1 MQGKGLVQFFLVLL
15 LAVVAYQFL
24 LILPTRRAE
33 SKARAHAA
41 EVAGTNDPT
50 DNAYIKAE
58 TAYLDDIS
66 NKEILNLGV
75 KKYTYQELKGQQLAM
90 GLDLQ
95 GGMSVVM
102 QVDLVEMVKKMAA
115 GSQNANFLAALD
127 GATQEMKGTS
137 GVDYIT
143 LFRDKFNEIA
153 PGERLA
159 NIFAVNPALQDKLN
173 FDSSDDEV
181 VKLLRDEA
189 DETVLRTF
197 ELLKKR
203 IDKTGVAQP
212 NVTLDERVDRISV
225 ELPGVKNPERVREY
239 LTGTAKL
246 QFWETYRPSDPEIVG
261 DLARANQALSAV
273 TPVENN
279 TPTIQDVDSTEMKFD
294 DVGNRIDEFYQ
305 NNKEALEAQATQ
317 PAVAG
322 NVLFNLLTPNNGQY
336 AQIVHAVA
344 KEGDIDKIDELL
356 AKREVTSNMPND
368 AVFRWGAE
376 AFRDY
381 ETGEKTDLRELYV
394 IKTNRA
400 ESAPVEGDKITDARS
415 DLDGTRNIYTV
426 SLNMNQEGA
435 RSWGQMTRK
444 NLKREVAITL
454 DDEVVSAPTVQSEIN
469 NGRTEITGNFSPDE
483 ATDLANILKIGKLP
497 AEPQIIE
504 EAIVGPTLG
513 EKNIRSGLMSLAIGL
528 ALVLLFMILYYG
540 TGGIFSIIALLANI
554 FFIVGALSS
563 YGTVLT
569 MAGIAGI
576 VLTIGMAVDANVIIY
591 ERIREEL
598 RAGKT
603 MGTAIADGFKA
614 SYSAIIDANVTTIL
628 VAMVL
633 AYFGQGPIKG
643 FAVVLIIG
651 VLCSLFAAVLLTRL
665 MIDWWTSKKER
676 AISFSTPMFKN
687 AFANLNIDFVGKGKY
702 ALIGSAIFILI
713 GLGSIFTKGF
723 DLGVDFTGG
732 RSYTVLLDDAID
744 TEKMRGILG
753 DQFGGSAPVVKTFG
767 SANQIEITTK
777 YLSEDNSK
785 EADDQVITA
794 LYNGVNEY
802 TGGKLKAE
810 KDFREG
816 RGALQRSSKKGPTIA
831 DDTRRSSFLSTS
843 IALLLI
849 FLYIWLRFRKWQYSL
864 GAVAALFH
872 DVLIVL
878 SVFSL
883 LHGILP
889 FSLEIDQ
896 AFIAALLTVVG
907 YSIND
912 TVVVFDRIREF
923 FDSYTGKSKE
933 EVINLGV
940 NNTISRTIITSLTTL
955 FVILMLFIFG
965 GAVIRGFAFALLI
978 GVLVG
983 TYSSVFVA
991 TPVVNYLTSEA
1002 EFKRTKSGRANTN
1015 AKKKGYQR
1023 RVTADAEN
1031 NA

>member
-1 MQGKGLVQFFLVLL
+1 MQGKGLVKFFLVLL

-33 SKARAHAA
+33 SKARAHAEQISGTSDGTDSRFIDA
-41 EVAGTNDPT
+41 EAS
-50 DNAYIKAE
+50 
-58 TAYLDDIS
+58 YLDSIS
-66 NKEILNLGV
+66 NEEILNLGI

-115 GSQNANFLAALD
+115 GSENKSFLAALE
-127 GATQEMKGTS
+127 GAKEEMRGTS

-143 LFRDKFNEIA
+143 LFREKFNEVA
-153 PGERLA
+153 PGETLA
-159 NIFAVNPALQDKLN
+159 NIFAVNPALRDKIN

-181 VKLLRDEA
+181 VQLLRTEA
-189 DETVLRTF
+189 DETVQRTF

-203 IDKTGVAQP
+203 IDKTGVTQP

-225 ELPGVKNPERVREY
+225 ELPGVKNPERVRDY

-261 DLARANQALSAV
+261 DLVRANQELSALM
-273 TPVENN
+273 PVES
-279 TPTIQDVDSTEMKFD
+279 TPTFEDVDSTKMEFD
-294 DVGNRIDEFYQ
+294 DLGNRVDEFYVS
-305 NNKEALEAQATQ
+305 NKEAIENQTTNKATT
-317 PAVAG
+317 G
-322 NVLFNLLTPNNGQY
+322 NALFDLLTPNNGQY
-336 AQIVHAVA
+336 SQIVHAVA
-344 KEGDIDKIDELL
+344 NERDIPKIDKLL

-368 AVFRWGAE
+368 AVFRWGADRYKDPNSGD
-376 AFRDY
+376 A
-381 ETGEKTDLRELYV
+381 TKLRELYV
-394 IKTNRA
+394 IKTNRG
-400 ESAPVEGDKITDARS
+400 EAPVEGDNITDARS
-415 DLDGTRNIYTV
+415 DLDGQRNIYTV
-426 SLNMNQEGA
+426 SLNMNQDGA
-435 RSWGQMTRK
+435 RAWGQMTRK
-444 NLKREVAITL
+444 NLKKEVAITL

-469 NGRTEITGNFSPDE
+469 NGRTEITGNFTPDE

-513 EKNIRSGLMSLAIGL
+513 EKNIRSGLLSMAIGL
-528 ALVLLFMILYYG
+528 SLVLIFMILYYG
-540 TGGIFSIIALLANI
+540 TGGMFSIIALLANI
-554 FFIVGALSS
+554 LFIVGALSS

-603 MGTAIADGFKA
+603 MGTAIIDGFQA

-702 ALIGSAIFILI
+702 ALIGSAIFIAI
-713 GLGSIFTKGF
+713 GLGSIFTRGF

-732 RSYTVLLDDAID
+732 RSYTVLLDEAID
-744 TEKMRGILG
+744 TEKMRGTLAAE
-753 DQFGGSAPVVKTFG
+753 FGGSAPVVKTFG
-767 SANQIEITTK
+767 SNEQIEITTK
-777 YLSEDNSK
+777 YLSDDSSL
-785 EADDQVITA
+785 EADNQVIAA
-794 LYNGVNEY
+794 LYKGVNEY
-802 TGGKLKAE
+802 TGGKLTDE
-810 KDFREG
+810 KKFRSG
-816 RGALQRSSKKGPTIA
+816 NGALQRSSKKGPTIA

-878 SVFSL
+878 SIFSL

-955 FVILMLFIFG
+955 FVILMLFLFG

-1002 EFKRTKSGRANTN
+1002 EFKRTKSGKANTN
-1015 AKKKGYQR
+1015 ASKKGYQR
-1023 RVTADAEN
+1023 RVAAND

>member
-1 MQGKGLVQFFLVLL
+1 MQGKGLVKFFLVLL

-24 LILPTRRAE
+24 LLLPTRRAE

-41 EVAGTNDPT
+41 QASGTT
-50 DNAYIKAE
+50 DGTDSKFIDAE
-58 TAYLDDIS
+58 ASYLDSIS
-66 NKEILNLGV
+66 NEEILNLGI

-115 GSQNANFLAALD
+115 GSQNQSFLAALE
-127 GATQEMKGTS
+127 GAKEEMRGTS

-143 LFRDKFNEIA
+143 LFREKFNEVA
-153 PGERLA
+153 PGETLA
-159 NIFAVNPALQDKLN
+159 NIFAVNPALRDKIN

-181 VKLLRDEA
+181 VQLLRTEA
-189 DETVLRTF
+189 DETVQRTF

-203 IDKTGVAQP
+203 IDKTGVTQP

-246 QFWETYRPSDPEIVG
+246 EFWETYRPSDQEVVG
-261 DLARANQALSAV
+261 DLVRANQALSAL
-273 TPVENN
+273 TPVES
-279 TPTIQDVDSTEMKFD
+279 TPTLQDVDSTKMEFD
-294 DVGNRIDEFYQ
+294 DLGNRIDEFYTT
-305 NNKEALEAQATQ
+305 NKEALESQTTT
-317 PAVAG
+317 PVSS

-336 AQIVHAVA
+336 SQIVHGVA
-344 KEGDIDKIDELL
+344 NERDIPKIDELL

-368 AVFRWGAE
+368 AAFRWGADRYKDPNSGD
-376 AFRDY
+376 A
-381 ETGEKTDLRELYV
+381 TKLRELYI
-394 IKTNRA
+394 IKSKRGEPA
-400 ESAPVEGDKITDARS
+400 QVEGDKITDANAG
-415 DLDGTRNIYTV
+415 LDGQRNIYTV
-426 SLNMNQEGA
+426 SLSMNQEGA

-444 NLKREVAITL
+444 NLKKEVAITL
-454 DDEVVSAPTVQSEIN
+454 DNEVVSAPTVQSEIN
-469 NGRTEITGNFSPDE
+469 DGRTEITGNFTPDE

-513 EKNIRSGLMSLAIGL
+513 EKNIRSGLLSMAVGL
-528 ALVLLFMILYYG
+528 SLVLIFMILYYG
-540 TGGIFSIIALLANI
+540 TGGIFSIIALMANI
-554 FFIVGALSS
+554 LFIVGALSS

-603 MGTAIADGFKA
+603 MGTAIADGFQA

-702 ALIGSAIFILI
+702 ALIGSAIFITI
-713 GLGSIFTKGF
+713 GLGSIFTRGF

-744 TEKMRGILG
+744 TEKMRSTLAAE
-753 DQFGGSAPVVKTFG
+753 FGGGAPVVKTFG
-767 SANQIEITTK
+767 SNNQIEITTK
-777 YLSEDNSK
+777 YLSEDSSL
-785 EADDQVITA
+785 EADNQVIAA
-794 LYNGVNEY
+794 LYKGVNKY
-802 TGGKLKAE
+802 TGGKLTDENK
-810 KDFREG
+810 FRNG
-816 RGALQRSSKKGPTIA
+816 NGALQRSSKKGPTIA

-878 SVFSL
+878 SIFSL

-955 FVILMLFIFG
+955 FVILMLFLFG

-1023 RVTADAEN
+1023 RVTAED

>member
-1 MQGKGLVQFFLVLL
+1 MQGKGLVKFFLVLL
-15 LAVVAYQFL
+15 LLVVAYQFL

-33 SKARAHAA
+33 SKARDYAA
-41 EVAGTNDPT
+41 QVSGTT
-50 DNAYIKAE
+50 DANSDK
-58 TAYLDDIS
+58 YLDAESDYLDSIS
-66 NKEILNLGV
+66 NENILNLGI

-115 GSQNANFLAALD
+115 GSQNKDFLAALD
-127 GATQEMKGTS
+127 GAKEEMRGTS

-143 LFRDKFNEIA
+143 LFREKFNEVA
-153 PGERLA
+153 PSEKLA
-159 NIFAVNPALQDKLN
+159 NIFAVNPALRDKIN

-181 VKLLRDEA
+181 VQLLRSEA
-189 DETVLRTF
+189 DETVQRTF

-203 IDKTGVAQP
+203 IDKTGVTQP
-212 NVTLDERVDRISV
+212 NVTLDERVDRIIV
-225 ELPGVKNPERVREY
+225 ELPGVKNPQRVREY

-246 QFWETYRPSDPEIVG
+246 QFWETYRFNDPQISG
-261 DLARANQALSAV
+261 ALFRADQALGAL
-273 TPVENN
+273 TPVET
-279 TPTIQDVDSTEMKFD
+279 TPTIADVDSTEMEFD
-294 DVGNRIDEFYQ
+294 AVGNRIDEFYKE
-305 NNKEALEAQATQ
+305 NKTALEAQAAR
-317 PAVAG
+317 PVNRSPLG
-322 NVLFNLLTPNNGQY
+322 NLMTFNNGQY
-336 AQIVHAVA
+336 SQVVHAVA
-344 KEGDIDKIDELL
+344 NKNNIDEINELL
-356 AKREVTSNMPND
+356 SRREVTSNLPND
-368 AVFRWGAE
+368 AEFRWGADPFKE
-376 AFRDY
+376 YESGIVTDDY
-381 ETGEKTDLRELYV
+381 ELYV
-394 IKTNRA
+394 IKTNRS
-400 ESAPVEGDKITDARS
+400 EVAPVEGDNITDARS

-435 RSWGQMTRK
+435 RAWGQMTRK

-483 ATDLANILKIGKLP
+483 ATDLANVLKIGKLP

-513 EKNIRSGLMSLAIGL
+513 EKNIRSGLTSLAVGL
-528 ALVLLFMILYYG
+528 ALVLIFMILYYG
-540 TGGIFSIIALLANI
+540 TGGLFSIIALLANI
-554 FFIVGALSS
+554 LFLVGTLSS

-598 RAGKT
+598 RAGKS
-603 MGTAIADGFKA
+603 MGTAIKDGFNA

-628 VAMVL
+628 VAGVL

-643 FAVVLIIG
+643 FAVVLIFG

-665 MIDWWTSKKER
+665 MIDWWTSKGR
-676 AISFSTPMFKN
+676 DISFSTPMFKN
-687 AFANLNIDFVGKGKY
+687 AFSNLNIDFVGKGKY
-702 ALIGSAIFILI
+702 ALMGSAVFILL

-744 TEKMRGILG
+744 TEKMRSSLTTAFDGNT
-753 DQFGGSAPVVKTFG
+753 PVVKTFG
-767 SANQIEITTK
+767 SAQQVEITTK
-777 YLSEDNSK
+777 YLSNDNSL
-785 EADDQVITA
+785 EADGQVLTA
-794 LYNGVNEY
+794 LYSGINEY
-802 TGGKLKAE
+802 AGGKLGSE
-810 KDFREG
+810 KDFNQG
-816 RGALQRSSKKGPTIA
+816 KGALQRSSKKGPTIA
-831 DDTRRSSFLSTS
+831 DDTRRSSFISTFL
-843 IALLLI
+843 ALLLI
-849 FLYIWLRFRKWQYSL
+849 FAYIWIRFRKWQYSL

-878 SVFSL
+878 SIFSL

-955 FVILMLFIFG
+955 FVILMLFLFG

-1015 AKKKGYQR
+1015 AKQKGYQR
-1023 RVTADAEN
+1023 RVTAEATNE
-1031 NA
+1031 

>member
-15 LAVVAYQFL
+15 LVVFAYQFL

-33 SKARAHAA
+33 SKARAHA
-41 EVAGTNDPT
+41 EQVSGTT
-50 DNAYIKAE
+50 DASDNKYIDAE
-58 TAYLDDIS
+58 TDYLDSIS
-66 NKEILNLGV
+66 NETILNLGV

-115 GSQNANFLAALD
+115 GSQNPSFLAAIE
-127 GATQEMKGTS
+127 GAKEDMRGTS

-153 PGERLA
+153 PGEKLA

-181 VKLLRDEA
+181 VQLLRTEA

-203 IDKTGVAQP
+203 IDKTGTTQP

-225 ELPGVKNPERVREY
+225 ELPGVKNPQRVREY

-261 DLARANQALSAV
+261 DLARANQALSALA
-273 TPVENN
+273 PVES
-279 TPTIQDVDSTEMKFD
+279 TTTIQDVDSTQMEFD
-294 DVGNRIDEFYQ
+294 DVGNRIDQFYIE
-305 NNKEALEAQATQ
+305 NKEALENQ
-317 PAVAG
+317 PTTPASSD
-322 NVLFNLLTPNNGQY
+322 VLFSLLTPNNGQY
-336 AQIVHAVA
+336 ASIVHAVA
-344 KEGDIDKIDELL
+344 NERDIKKIDTLL

-368 AVFRWGAE
+368 AVFRWGADP
-376 AFRDY
+376 FKDY

-394 IKTNRA
+394 IKTNRQ
-400 ESAPVEGDKITDARS
+400 EAPVEGDNITDANS

-469 NGRTEITGNFSPDE
+469 NGRTEITGNFTPDE

-513 EKNIRSGLMSLAIGL
+513 EKNIRAGLLSLAVGL
-528 ALVLLFMILYYG
+528 GLVLLFMILYYG
-540 TGGIFSIIALLANI
+540 TGGVFSIIALLANI
-554 FFIVGALSS
+554 LFIVGALSS

-603 MGTAIADGFKA
+603 MGTAIVDGFNA

-665 MIDWWTSKKER
+665 MIDWWTSKKDR

-713 GLGSIFTKGF
+713 GLGSIFTRGF

-744 TEKMRGILG
+744 TEKMRSTLAAEFNGN
-753 DQFGGSAPVVKTFG
+753 APVVKTFG

-777 YLSEDNSK
+777 YLSDDNSLD
-785 EADDQVITA
+785 ADNQVIAA
-794 LYNGVNEY
+794 LYKGVNSY
-802 TGGKLKAE
+802 TGGKLTDEAK
-810 KDFREG
+810 FRSG
-816 RGALQRSSKKGPTIA
+816 NGALQRSSKKGPTIA

-878 SVFSL
+878 SIFSL

-940 NNTISRTIITSLTTL
+940 NNTVSRTIITSLTTL
-955 FVILMLFIFG
+955 FVILMLFLFG

-1023 RVTADAEN
+1023 RVTADN

>member
-33 SKARAHAA
+33 SKARIHAERVSGTSDEGNAIYSNA
-41 EVAGTNDPT
+41 EAS
-50 DNAYIKAE
+50 
-58 TAYLDDIS
+58 YLDSIS
-66 NKEILNLGV
+66 NENILNLGI
-75 KKYTYQELKGQQLAM
+75 KKYTYQQLKGQQLAM

-102 QVDLVEMVKKMAA
+102 QVDLVEMVKKMAG

-127 GATQEMKGTS
+127 GATREMKGTS

-143 LFRDKFNEIA
+143 LFRDNFNEIA
-153 PGERLA
+153 PGEKLA
-159 NIFAVNPALQDKLN
+159 NIFAVNPALRDKIN
-173 FDSSDDEV
+173 FNSSDDEV
-181 VKLLRDEA
+181 VQLLRGEA

-203 IDKTGVAQP
+203 IDKTGVTQP
-212 NVTLDERVDRISV
+212 NVTLDERVDRIIV
-225 ELPGVKNPERVREY
+225 ELPGVKNPQRVREY

-246 QFWETYRPSDPEIVG
+246 QFWETYRNTDPEIVG
-261 DLARANQALSAV
+261 DLARANAALSAIAPIE
-273 TPVENN
+273 T
-279 TPTIQDVDSTEMKFD
+279 TTTITDVDSSKMQFD
-294 DVGNRIDEFYQ
+294 DLGNRIDDFYKT
-305 NNKEALEAQATQ
+305 NKEALENQGNT
-317 PAVAG
+317 AVAG
-322 NVLFNLLTPNNGQY
+322 NALFSLLTPNSGQY
-336 AQIVHAVA
+336 SPSVHGVA
-344 KEGDIDKIDELL
+344 NERNIDKINELL
-356 AKREVTSNMPND
+356 AKREVTSNIPGD
-368 AVFRWGAE
+368 AVFRWA
-376 AFRDY
+376 AKPSKIN
-381 ETGEKTDLRELYV
+381 GESTKEYQLYI
-394 IKTNRA
+394 IKTNRQ
-400 ESAPVEGDKITDARS
+400 EKSPVEGDNITDARS

-435 RSWGQMTRK
+435 KAWGRMTEK

-454 DDEVVSAPTVQSEIN
+454 DDEVVSAPTVQSAIKG
-469 NGRTEITGNFSPDE
+469 GRTEITGDFTPDE

-513 EKNIRSGLMSLAIGL
+513 KSNIRSGLTSLAVGL

-540 TGGIFSIIALLANI
+540 TGGIFSIIALIANI
-554 FFIVGALSS
+554 LFLVGTLSS

-598 RAGKT
+598 RGGKT
-603 MGTAIADGFKA
+603 MATAIKDGFDA
-614 SYSAIIDANVTTIL
+614 SYSAIIDANVTTLL
-628 VAMVL
+628 VAGVL
-633 AYFGQGPIKG
+633 SYFGQGPIKG
-643 FAVVLIIG
+643 FAVVLIFG

-665 MIDWWTSKKER
+665 MIDWWTSKGR
-676 AISFSTPMFKN
+676 PISFSTPMFKN
-687 AFANLNIDFVGKGKY
+687 AFSNLNIDFVGKGKY

-713 GLGSIFTKGF
+713 GLGSILTRGF

-744 TEKMRGILG
+744 TEKMRDALTAGFDG
-753 DQFGGSAPVVKTFG
+753 NAPVVKTFG
-767 SANQIEITTK
+767 TSNQVEITTK
-777 YLSEDNSK
+777 YLSEDNSL
-785 EADDQVITA
+785 ESDATVISA
-794 LYNGVNEY
+794 LYAGVNSY
-802 TGGKLKAE
+802 TGGKLGDE
-810 KDFREG
+810 KTFKNG
-816 RGALQRSSKKGPTIA
+816 TGALQRSSKKGPTIA
-831 DDTRRSSFLSTS
+831 DDTRRSSILSTL

-849 FLYIWLRFRKWQYSL
+849 FAYIWIRFRKWQYSL

-872 DVLIVL
+872 DVLVVL
-878 SVFSL
+878 SIFSL
-883 LHGILP
+883 FRGILP

-955 FVILMLFIFG
+955 FVIFMLFVFG

-983 TYSSVFVA
+983 TYSSVFIA

-1002 EFKRTKSGRANTN
+1002 EFRKTKSGKASTN
-1015 AKKKGYQR
+1015 ANKKGYQR
-1023 RVTADAEN
+1023 RVVADATD

>member
-1 MQGKGLVQFFLVLL
+1 
-15 LAVVAYQFL
+15 
-24 LILPTRRAE
+24 
-33 SKARAHAA
+33 
-41 EVAGTNDPT
+41 
-50 DNAYIKAE
+50 
-58 TAYLDDIS
+58 
-66 NKEILNLGV
+66 
-75 KKYTYQELKGQQLAM
+75 
-90 GLDLQ
+90 
-95 GGMSVVM
+95 
-102 QVDLVEMVKKMAA
+102 
-115 GSQNANFLAALD
+115 
-127 GATQEMKGTS
+127 
-137 GVDYIT
+137 
-143 LFRDKFNEIA
+143 
-153 PGERLA
+153 
-159 NIFAVNPALQDKLN
+159 
-173 FDSSDDEV
+173 
-181 VKLLRDEA
+181 
-189 DETVLRTF
+189 
-197 ELLKKR
+197 
-203 IDKTGVAQP
+203 
-212 NVTLDERVDRISV
+212 
-225 ELPGVKNPERVREY
+225 
-239 LTGTAKL
+239 
-246 QFWETYRPSDPEIVG
+246 
-261 DLARANQALSAV
+261 
-273 TPVENN
+273 
-279 TPTIQDVDSTEMKFD
+279 
-294 DVGNRIDEFYQ
+294 
-305 NNKEALEAQATQ
+305 
-317 PAVAG
+317 
-322 NVLFNLLTPNNGQY
+322 
-336 AQIVHAVA
+336 
-344 KEGDIDKIDELL
+344 
-356 AKREVTSNMPND
+356 
-368 AVFRWGAE
+368 
-376 AFRDY
+376 
-381 ETGEKTDLRELYV
+381 
-394 IKTNRA
+394 
-400 ESAPVEGDKITDARS
+400 
-415 DLDGTRNIYTV
+415 
-426 SLNMNQEGA
+426 
-435 RSWGQMTRK
+435 MTRK

-513 EKNIRSGLMSLAIGL
+513 EKNIRSGLTSLAVGL
-528 ALVLLFMILYYG
+528 ALVLIFMILYYG
-540 TGGIFSIIALLANI
+540 TGGVFSIIALLANI
-554 FFIVGALSS
+554 LFLVGTLSS

-603 MGTAIADGFKA
+603 MGTAIVDGFNA

-628 VAMVL
+628 VAGVL

-643 FAVVLIIG
+643 FAVVLIFG

-665 MIDWWTSKKER
+665 MIDWWISKDR
-676 AISFSTPMFKN
+676 PISFATPMFKN
-687 AFANLNIDFVGKGKY
+687 AFSNLNIDFVGKGKY
-702 ALIGSAIFILI
+702 ALMFSGAIILL

-744 TEKMRGILG
+744 TEKMRSSLG
-753 DQFGGSAPVVKTFG
+753 AAFEGNTPVVKTFG
-767 SANQIEITTK
+767 SSNQIEITTK

-785 EADDQVITA
+785 DADDQVIAA
-794 LYNGVNEY
+794 LYKGVNEY
-802 TGGKLKAE
+802 AGGTLGAE
-810 KDFREG
+810 QAFREG

-831 DDTRRSSFLSTS
+831 DDTRRSSFISTFL
-843 IALLLI
+843 ALLLI
-849 FLYIWLRFRKWQYSL
+849 FAYIWIRFRKWQYSL

-955 FVILMLFIFG
+955 FVILMLFLFG

-1002 EFKRTKSGRANTN
+1002 EFRRTKSGRANTD

-1023 RVTADAEN
+1023 RVTADAD

>member
-41 EVAGTNDPT
+41 EVSGTNDT
-50 DNAYIKAE
+50 NSSAYIDAE
-58 TAYLDDIS
+58 AAYLDEIS

-115 GSQNANFLAALD
+115 GSQNTNFLAALE
-127 GATQEMKGTS
+127 GAKEEMRGTS

-143 LFRDKFNEIA
+143 LFRDKFNEVA
-153 PGERLA
+153 PGEKLA

-181 VKLLRDEA
+181 VQLLRAEA
-189 DETVLRTF
+189 DETVQRTF

-203 IDKTGVAQP
+203 IDKTGVTQP
-212 NVTLDERVDRISV
+212 NVTLDERVDRIIV
-225 ELPGVKNPERVREY
+225 ELPGVKNPQRVRDY

-246 QFWETYRPSDPEIVG
+246 QFWETYRFNDPQIVG
-261 DLARANQALSAV
+261 DLQRADQALSAV
-273 TPVENN
+273 TPLES
-279 TPTIQDVDSTEMKFD
+279 TPKMEDVDSTKMEFD
-294 DVGNRIDEFYQ
+294 DLGNRIDDFYKE
-305 NNKEALEAQATQ
+305 NKEALEAPST
-317 PAVAG
+317 VASRS
-322 NVLFNLLTPNNGQY
+322 VLGSLLTYNNGNGQY
-336 AQIVHAVA
+336 PRSVHAVA
-344 KEGDIDKIDELL
+344 NERDKDRIDELL
-356 AKREVTSNMPND
+356 KKREVTSNMPND
-368 AVFRWGAE
+368 AEFRWAADPVKDNSGTATE
-376 AFRDY
+376 DY
-381 ETGEKTDLRELYV
+381 ELYV
-394 IKTNRA
+394 IKTNRQEA
-400 ESAPVEGDKITDARS
+400 APVEGDNITDARS

-435 RSWGQMTRK
+435 RAWGQMTRK

-483 ATDLANILKIGKLP
+483 ATDLANVLKIGKLP

-513 EKNIRSGLMSLAIGL
+513 EKNIRSGLTSLAVGL
-528 ALVLLFMILYYG
+528 ALVLIFMILYYG

-554 FFIVGALSS
+554 LFLVGTLSS

-603 MGTAIADGFKA
+603 MGTAIVDGFDA

-628 VAMVL
+628 VAGVL

-643 FAVVLIIG
+643 FAVVLIFG

-665 MIDWWTSKKER
+665 MIDWWTSKGR
-676 AISFSTPMFKN
+676 PISFATPMFKN

-702 ALIGSAIFILI
+702 ALMISGTIILL
-713 GLGSIFTKGF
+713 GLGSMLTRGF

-744 TEKMRGILG
+744 TEKMRNSLG
-753 DQFGGSAPVVKTFG
+753 TAFEGNTPVVKTFG
-767 SANQIEITTK
+767 SAKQIEITTK

-785 EADDQVITA
+785 EADDKVIAA
-794 LYNGVNEY
+794 LYKGVNEY
-802 TGGKLKAE
+802 AGGALGAE
-810 KDFREG
+810 QAFREG

-831 DDTRRSSFLSTS
+831 DDTRRSSFISTFL
-843 IALLLI
+843 ALLLI
-849 FLYIWLRFRKWQYSL
+849 FAYIWIRFRKWQYSL

-955 FVILMLFIFG
+955 FVILMLFLFG

-1002 EFKRTKSGRANTN
+1002 EFRRTKSGKANTN
-1015 AKKKGYQR
+1015 AKKKGYER
-1023 RVTADAEN
+1023 RVTAETNDA
-1031 NA
+1031 

>member
-41 EVAGTNDPT
+41 QVSGTNDS
-50 DNAYIKAE
+50 NSSAYIDAE
-58 TAYLDDIS
+58 AAYLDEIS
-66 NKEILNLGV
+66 NEEILNLGI

-115 GSQNANFLAALD
+115 GSQNANFLAALE
-127 GATQEMKGTS
+127 GAKEEMRGTS

-143 LFRDKFNEIA
+143 LFREKFNEVA
-153 PGERLA
+153 PGEKLA

-181 VKLLRDEA
+181 VQLLRGEA
-189 DETVLRTF
+189 DETVQRTF

-203 IDKTGVAQP
+203 IDKTGVTQP
-212 NVTLDERVDRISV
+212 NVTLDERVDRIIV
-225 ELPGVKNPERVREY
+225 ELPGVKNPQRVRDY

-246 QFWETYRPSDPEIVG
+246 QFWETYRFNDPQIQG
-261 DLARANQALSAV
+261 DLQRADQALSAI
-273 TPVENN
+273 TPVES
-279 TPTIQDVDSTEMKFD
+279 TPTIEDVDSTKMEFD
-294 DVGNRIDEFYQ
+294 DVGNRIDDFYKE
-305 NNKEALEAQATQ
+305 NKEALETQ
-317 PAVAG
+317 STPTAIR
-322 NVLFNLLTPNNGQY
+322 NVLGSLLTYNNGQY
-336 AQIVHAVA
+336 AQSVHAVA
-344 KEGDIDKIDELL
+344 NERNKKKIDSLL
-356 AKREVTSNMPND
+356 SRREVTSNMPND
-368 AVFRWGAE
+368 AEFRWSADP
-376 AFRDY
+376 FKDY
-381 ETGEKTDLRELYV
+381 RTGETTEDYELYV
-394 IKTNRA
+394 IKTNRQEA
-400 ESAPVEGDKITDARS
+400 APVEGDNITDARS

-435 RSWGQMTRK
+435 RAWGQMTRK

-513 EKNIRSGLMSLAIGL
+513 EKNIRSGLTSLAVGL
-528 ALVLLFMILYYG
+528 ALVLIFMILYYG
-540 TGGIFSIIALLANI
+540 TGGVFSIIALLANI
-554 FFIVGALSS
+554 LFLVGTLSS

-603 MGTAIADGFKA
+603 MGTAIVDGFNA

-628 VAMVL
+628 VAGVL

-643 FAVVLIIG
+643 FAVVLIFG

-665 MIDWWTSKKER
+665 MIDWWISKDR
-676 AISFSTPMFKN
+676 PISFATPMFKN
-687 AFANLNIDFVGKGKY
+687 AFSNLNIDFVGKGKY
-702 ALIGSAIFILI
+702 ALMFSGAIILL

-744 TEKMRGILG
+744 TEKMRSSLG
-753 DQFGGSAPVVKTFG
+753 AAFEGNTPVVKTFG
-767 SANQIEITTK
+767 SSNQIEITTK

-785 EADDQVITA
+785 DADDQVIAA
-794 LYNGVNEY
+794 LYKGVNEY
-802 TGGKLKAE
+802 AGGTLGAE
-810 KDFREG
+810 QAFREG

-831 DDTRRSSFLSTS
+831 DDTRRSSFISTFL
-843 IALLLI
+843 ALLLI
-849 FLYIWLRFRKWQYSL
+849 FAYIWIRFRKWQYSL

-955 FVILMLFIFG
+955 FVILMLFLFG

-1002 EFKRTKSGRANTN
+1002 EFRRTKSGRANTD

-1023 RVTADAEN
+1023 RVTADAD